1 MLSLSLLQM
10 CTDMINRSRAKEAFA
25 DYVSSYNMN
34 IGQNALKVKHTYK
47 VADISEQIAN
57 SLSLSPP
64 DVDLAWLIGLL
75 HDIARF
81 EQNKRYGTFNDLV
94 SVDHAELGADILFV
108 EDKIRDF
115 VDKTDFDYI
124 IEKAIRFHN
133 KYRVDNSLDERTKM
147 FCNIIR
153 DADKLDIFRVN
164 LESSKED
171 VYEVSEKDFKNSEFS
186 KDIFESFF
194 NERVVLKQLK
204 KNAVDGL
211 ACHLS
216 LVYELVYPASVEI
229 AVSQGYVEKMMNF
242 KSENARAMEQL
253 QLMSQKLKEY
263 IKQRLEKQ
271 NIIDLK

>member
-1 MLSLSLLQM
+1 MY
-10 CTDMINRSRAKEAFA
+10 TDMIDKNRIKKVFA
-25 DYVSSYNMN
+25 DYVNGYDLSV
-34 IGQNALKVKHTYK
+34 GQNALKVKHTYK
-47 VADISEQIAN
+47 VAEISEQIAKKLN
-57 SLSLSPP
+57 LSNE
-64 DVDLAWLIGLL
+64 DVDLAWLIGML

-81 EQNKRYGTFNDLV
+81 EQNKRYGTFNDLT

-108 EDKIRDF
+108 EGKIRDY
-115 VDKTDFDYI
+115 VDETDCDYI

-133 KYRVDNSLDERTKM
+133 KYRVDNNLDQRTKM

-164 LESSKED
+164 VESSKED
-171 VYEVSEKDFKNSEFS
+171 VYEVKEEDFRNSEFS

-194 NERVVLKQLK
+194 DEKVVLKQLK

-229 AVSQGYVEKMMNF
+229 AVSQGYVEKMMNY
-242 KSENARAMEQL
+242 KSDNTMAKEQL
-253 QLMSQKLKEY
+253 KLMSEKLTDY
-263 IKQRLEKQ
+263 ISQRIEKQ
-271 NIIDLK
+271 NIVDLKLKQWT

>member
-1 MLSLSLLQM
+1 
-10 CTDMINRSRAKEAFA
+10 MIDRSRVKKVFA
-25 DYVSSYNMN
+25 DYVNDYDLN

-47 VADISEQIAN
+47 VADISEQIAEKQG
-57 SLSLSPP
+57 LSPL
-64 DVDLAWLIGLL
+64 DVDLAWLIGIL

-81 EQNKRYGTFNDLV
+81 EQNKRYGTFNDLA
-94 SVDHAELGADILFV
+94 SVDHANLGVEILFD
-108 EDKIRDF
+108 EGKIRDF
-115 VDKTDFDYI
+115 IDETDYDYI

-171 VYEVSEKDFKNSEFS
+171 VYEVKEEDFKNSEFS
-186 KDIFESFF
+186 EAVFESFF
-194 NERVVLKQLK
+194 NEKVVFKQLK

-216 LVYELVYPASVEI
+216 LVYELIYPASVEI

-242 KSENARAMEQL
+242 KSENEKANEQL
-253 QLMSQKLKEY
+253 KQMSEKLKSY
-263 IKQRLEKQ
+263 IAQRLEKQ

>member
-1 MLSLSLLQM
+1 
-10 CTDMINRSRAKEAFA
+10 MINRHRAKEVFA
-25 DYVSSYNMN
+25 DYVSSYDMN
-34 IGQNALKVKHTYK
+34 IGQNQLKVKHTYK

-57 SLSLSPP
+57 QLGLSPF
-64 DVDLAWLIGLL
+64 DTDLAWLIGLL

-81 EQNKRYGTFNDLV
+81 EQNKRFGTFNDLV
-94 SVDHAELGADILFV
+94 SVDHAELGADILFK
-108 EDKIRDF
+108 EGKIRDF
-115 VDKTDFDYI
+115 IDESDYDYI

-133 KYRVDNSLDERTKM
+133 KYRVDNSLDDRTKM

-171 VYEVSEKDFKNSEFS
+171 VYEVSERDFKNSEFS

-194 NERVVLKQLK
+194 NDKVVLKQLK

-229 AVSQGYVEKMMNF
+229 AVEQGYVEQMMNF
-242 KSENARAMEQL
+242 KSENAKANEQL
-253 QLMSQKLKEY
+253 KQMSNKLRDY
-263 IKQRLEKQ
+263 IKQRIERQ
-271 NIIDLK
+271 NIIEL

>member
-1 MLSLSLLQM
+1 
-10 CTDMINRSRAKEAFA
+10 MINRSRAKEVFA
-25 DYVSSYNMN
+25 EYVSSYDLN

-47 VADISEQIAN
+47 VADISEQIAKKQG
-57 SLSLSPP
+57 LGPL

-94 SVDHAELGADILFV
+94 SVDHADLGADILFV
-108 EDKIRDF
+108 DGKIRDF
-115 VDKTDFDYI
+115 IDETDYDYI

-133 KYRVDNSLDERTKM
+133 KYRIDNSLDERTKI

-186 KDIFESFF
+186 KAIFESFF
-194 NERVVLKQLK
+194 YEKVVLKQLK

-229 AVSQGYVEKMMNF
+229 AVAQGYVEKMMNF
-242 KSENARAMEQL
+242 KSENAKANEQL
-253 QLMSQKLKEY
+253 AKMSEKLESY
-263 IKQRLEKQ
+263 IKERLEKQ
-271 NIIDLK
+271 NIVELN

>member
-1 MLSLSLLQM
+1 
-10 CTDMINRSRAKEAFA
+10 MINRHRAKEVFA
-25 DYVSSYNMN
+25 DYVSSYDMN
-34 IGQNALKVKHTYK
+34 IGQNQLKVKHTYK

-57 SLSLSPP
+57 QLGLSPF
-64 DVDLAWLIGLL
+64 DTDLAWLIGLL

-81 EQNKRYGTFNDLV
+81 EQNKRFGTFNDLV
-94 SVDHAELGADILFV
+94 SVDNAELGADILFK
-108 EDKIRDF
+108 EGKIRDF
-115 VDKTDFDYI
+115 IDESDYDYI

-133 KYRVDNSLDERTKM
+133 KYRVDNSLDDRTKM

-171 VYEVSEKDFKNSEFS
+171 VYEVSERDFKNSEFS

-194 NERVVLKQLK
+194 NDKVVLKQLK

-229 AVSQGYVEKMMNF
+229 AVEQGYVEKMMNF
-242 KSENARAMEQL
+242 KSENTKANEQL
-253 QLMSQKLKEY
+253 KKMSDKLRDY
-263 IKQRLEKQ
+263 IKQRIERQ
-271 NIIDLK
+271 NIIEL

>member
-1 MLSLSLLQM
+1 ML
-10 CTDMINRSRAKEAFA
+10 DRRRAREAFA
-25 DYVSSYNMN
+25 DYVSCYDMG
-34 IGQNALKVKHTYK
+34 IGQNQLKVKHTYK
-47 VADISEQIAN
+47 VADISEQIAKK
-57 SLSLSPP
+57 LGLT
-64 DVDLAWLIGLL
+64 VAETDLTWLIGLL

-108 EDKIRDF
+108 EGKIRDF
-115 VDKTDFDYI
+115 IETDEYDYI
-124 IEKAIRFHN
+124 IEKAVRFHN
-133 KYRVDNSLDERTKM
+133 KYRVDNGLDNYTKM

-171 VYEVSEKDFKNSEFS
+171 VYEVGEEDFKNSEFS
-186 KDIFESFF
+186 KDIYESFF
-194 NERVVLKQLK
+194 NESVVLKQLK

-229 AVSQGYVEKMMNF
+229 AVEQGYVEQMMNF
-242 KSENARAMEQL
+242 KSENPKAMEQL
-253 QLMSQKLKEY
+253 SAMSEKLRDY
-263 IKQRLEKQ
+263 INNRLENQ
-271 NIIDLK
+271 NIIEL

>member
-1 MLSLSLLQM
+1 
-10 CTDMINRSRAKEAFA
+10 MINRSKAKEVFA
-25 DYVSSYNMN
+25 EYVSSYDLN

-47 VADISEQIAN
+47 VADISEQIAKKQG
-57 SLSLSPP
+57 LSPL

-108 EDKIRDF
+108 DGKIRDF
-115 VDKTDFDYI
+115 IDENEYDYI

-133 KYRVDNSLDERTKM
+133 KYRIDNSLDERTKI

-186 KDIFESFF
+186 KAIFESFF
-194 NERVVLKQLK
+194 DEKVVLKQLK

-229 AVSQGYVEKMMNF
+229 AVAQGYVEKMMNF
-242 KSENARAMEQL
+242 KSESKKANEQL
-253 QLMSQKLKEY
+253 KQMSEKLKDY
-263 IKQRLEKQ
+263 IKQRIEKQ
-271 NIIDLK
+271 NIVELN